1 MSILQN
7 ETKSIGIN
15 KDKENTPPQEV
26 MFARMR
32 LFLPDS
38 SWCNGVGRGG
48 RRGVFFFSPFL
59 MPMEVASCALA
70 NGGQRTEEKPR

>member
-1 MSILQN
+1 
-7 ETKSIGIN
+7 
-15 KDKENTPPQEV
+15 
-26 MFARMR
+26 MR
-32 LFLPDS
+32 SFLPDS
-38 SWCNGVGRGG
+38 SWFNGVGRGG